1 MQKKQV
7 KTLRLILGDQLNDRH
22 SWFKQVNPDVIY
34 CMMEIRSETDY
45 VKHHIQKV
53 IGFFAAM
60 RCFSDAIKQQGH
72 QVIYLKIDDPANRQ
86 TFTRNILYLIE
97 TEGIDRFEYQE
108 ADEYRVEVELN
119 QLCTLLPVP
128 SDKTCSEHFF
138 TERDAMQELFPGQ
151 EKIVMESFY
160 RMLRRKH
167 NILMEGTKPLFGQ
180 WNFDQQ
186 NRKKLPAAE
195 QPPEPL
201 LFQHDVQA
209 IYASIQEAGIETM
222 GSVNPANFTWPLNR
236 EESLRLLSY
245 FIQHGL
251 KKFGTYQDAMTTSS
265 WAVYHSRLSFSLNVK
280 LLDPHEVIQQAVA
293 AYTQQPEEIAY
304 NQLEGFV
311 RQILGWREYMR
322 AMYWKLMPDFSFM
335 NFFQHQRALPTWF
348 WNGKTQMRCLHHAIQ
363 QSLEQAY
370 AHHIQRLMLTGNF
383 LLLAEIAPDEVDAWY
398 LGIYM
403 DALEWVEITNTR
415 GMSQYADGGL
425 IATKPYISSAAYIQ
439 KMSSYCSGCHYLPER
454 KIGERACPMN
464 SLYWRFLHQHQDKL
478 QKNPRMAMMYQVW
491 NKMTP
496 DTQQELLT
504 QANAYLTNIENL

>member
-1 MQKKQV
+1 
-7 KTLRLILGDQLNDRH
+7 
-22 SWFKQVNPDVIY
+22 
-34 CMMEIRSETDY
+34 
-45 VKHHIQKV
+45 
-53 IGFFAAM
+53 
-60 RCFSDAIKQQGH
+60 
-72 QVIYLKIDDPANRQ
+72 
-86 TFTRNILYLIE
+86 
-97 TEGIDRFEYQE
+97 
-108 ADEYRVEVELN
+108 
-119 QLCTLLPVP
+119 
-128 SDKTCSEHFF
+128 
-138 TERDAMQELFPGQ
+138 
-151 EKIVMESFY
+151 
-160 RMLRRKH
+160 
-167 NILMEGTKPLFGQ
+167 
-180 WNFDQQ
+180 
-186 NRKKLPAAE
+186 
-195 QPPEPL
+195 
-201 LFQHDVQA
+201 
-209 IYASIQEAGIETM
+209 
-222 GSVNPANFTWPLNR
+222 
-236 EESLRLLSY
+236 
-245 FIQHGL
+245 
-251 KKFGTYQDAMTTSS
+251 
-265 WAVYHSRLSFSLNVK
+265 
-280 LLDPHEVIQQAVA
+280 
-293 AYTQQPEEIAY
+293 
-304 NQLEGFV
+304 
-311 RQILGWREYMR
+311 MR

-439 KMSSYCSGCHYLPER
+439 KMSSYCSGCHYLPEQ